1 MIPLRLCP
9 HKRKDHTSFML
20 TGTLGP
26 MMLPT
31 VEAFCRIFCSNSF
44 ASAFFATTSA
54 SSSFFF
60 ATSSSA
66 FSLACTIERHAPT
79 LQTAIDAATDLLLGS
94 DLLLNR
100 VHLLANVVCLVVH

>member
-1 MIPLRLCP
+1 MGIRDVRLKL
-9 HKRKDHTSFML
+9 HDHTSFML

-66 FSLACTIERHAPT
+66 FSFAWTIERHAPT
-79 LQTAIDAATDLLLGS
+79 LQTALDATTCLLLSCDLLLDRV
-94 DLLLNR
+94 DLL
-100 VHLLANVVCLVVH
+100 ADVVGLIIH